1 MEKINIG
8 VVIVAGGS
16 GKRIGGSTPKQFM
29 IVGGE
34 PLLVRAINT
43 FSEALP
49 AAEIVVVLPESHI
62 EFWKNLAARFE
73 VAPHRCVA
81 GGSER
86 FHSVKAGIAALN
98 ENTGLIAIHDGAR
111 ALVSKKLIIRAVQR
125 AIECDSA
132 IPTIAPVDSFRVA
145 TIEGSHSIDR
155 STLRIVQ
162 TPQVFTA
169 EILRNAYHTEYI
181 PSFTDDA
188 SVVEHSG
195 VAVTLCEG
203 ERSNIKIT
211 NVEDLA
217 IAEAILAAKD
227 GDFQL

>member
-16 GKRIGGSTPKQFM
+16 GTRIGGSTPKQFM

-34 PLLVRAINT
+34 PLLVRTINT

-49 AAEIVVVLPESHI
+49 AAEIVVVLPENHI
-62 EFWKNLAARFE
+62 NFWKNLAARFE
-73 VAPHRCVA
+73 VAPHRCVT

-86 FHSVKAGIAALN
+86 FHSVKAGITALN
-98 ENTGLIAIHDGAR
+98 ENTGIIAVHDGAR
-111 ALVSKKLIIRAVQR
+111 ALTSKKLIIRAVQT
-125 AIECDSA
+125 AIEHGSA
-132 IPTIAPVDSFRVA
+132 IPVIAPVDSFRVA
-145 TIEGSHSIDR
+145 TEEGSSPIDR

-162 TPQVFTA
+162 TPQIFAA
-169 EILRNAYHTEYI
+169 EMLRNAYRTEYI

-188 SVVEHSG
+188 SVVEHAG
-195 VAVTLCEG
+195 ATVTLCEG

-211 NVEDLA
+211 NIEDIA
-217 IAEAILAAKD
+217 IAEAFLSQRD
-227 GDFQL
+227 GDF

>member
-16 GKRIGGSTPKQFM
+16 GTRIGGSTPKQFM

-49 AAEIVVVLPESHI
+49 AAEIVVVLPENHI
-62 EFWKNLAARFE
+62 NFWKNLAARFE
-73 VAPHRCVA
+73 VAPHRCVT

-86 FHSVKAGIAALN
+86 FHSVKAGITALN
-98 ENTGLIAIHDGAR
+98 ENTEIIAVHDGAR
-111 ALVSKKLIIRAVQR
+111 ALTSKKLIIRAVQT
-125 AIECDSA
+125 AIEHGSA
-132 IPTIAPVDSFRVA
+132 IPVIAPVDSFRVA
-145 TIEGSHSIDR
+145 TEEGSSPIDR

-162 TPQVFTA
+162 TPQIFAA
-169 EILRNAYHTEYI
+169 EMLRNAYRTEYI

-188 SVVEHSG
+188 SVVEHAG
-195 VAVTLCEG
+195 ATVTLCEG

-211 NVEDLA
+211 NIEDIA
-217 IAEAILAAKD
+217 IAEAFLSQRD

>member
-16 GKRIGGSTPKQFM
+16 GTRIGGSTPKQFM

-49 AAEIVVVLPESHI
+49 AAEIVVVLPENYI
-62 EFWKNLAARFE
+62 NFWKNLAARFE

-86 FHSVKAGIAALN
+86 FHSVKAGITALN
-98 ENTGLIAIHDGAR
+98 ENTGIIAVHDGAR
-111 ALVSKKLIIRAVQR
+111 ALTSKKLIIRAVQT
-125 AIECDSA
+125 AIEHGSA
-132 IPTIAPVDSFRVA
+132 IPVIAPVDSFRVA
-145 TIEGSHSIDR
+145 TEEGSHPIDR

-162 TPQVFTA
+162 TPQIFAA
-169 EILRNAYHTEYI
+169 EMLRNAYRTEYI

-188 SVVEHSG
+188 SVVEHAG
-195 VAVTLCEG
+195 ATVTLCEG

-211 NVEDLA
+211 NVEDIA
-217 IAEAILAAKD
+217 IAEAFLSQRD

>member
-16 GKRIGGSTPKQFM
+16 GTRIGGSTPKQFM

-49 AAEIVVVLPESHI
+49 AAEIVVVLPENHI
-62 EFWKNLAARFE
+62 NFWKNLAARFE
-73 VAPHRCVA
+73 VAPHRCVT

-86 FHSVKAGIAALN
+86 FHSVKAGITALN
-98 ENTGLIAIHDGAR
+98 ENTGIIAVHDGAR
-111 ALVSKKLIIRAVQR
+111 ALTSKKLIIRAVQT
-125 AIECDSA
+125 AIEHGSA
-132 IPTIAPVDSFRVA
+132 IPVIAPVDSFRVA
-145 TIEGSHSIDR
+145 TEEGSSPIDR

-162 TPQVFTA
+162 TPQIFAA
-169 EILRNAYHTEYI
+169 EMLRNAYRTEYI

-188 SVVEHSG
+188 SVVEHAG
-195 VAVTLCEG
+195 ATVTLCEG

-211 NVEDLA
+211 NIEDIA
-217 IAEAILAAKD
+217 IAEAFLSQRD
-227 GDFQL
+227 GDF

>member
-16 GKRIGGSTPKQFM
+16 GKRIGGAIPKQFM

-34 PLLVRAINT
+34 PLLARTINT

-62 EFWKNLAARFE
+62 EFWKNLAARFD
-73 VAPHRCVA
+73 VASHRCVA

-86 FHSVKAGIAALN
+86 FHSVKAGISALG
-98 ENTGLIAIHDGAR
+98 EGTGVIAIHDGVR
-111 ALVSKKLIIRAVQR
+111 SLVSKKLIIRTVQT
-125 AIECDSA
+125 AIECGSA
-132 IPTIAPVDSFRVA
+132 IPAIPPVDSFRVA
-145 TIEGSHSIDR
+145 TDEGSYPIDR
-155 STLRIVQ
+155 STLRIIQ
-162 TPQVFTA
+162 TPQIFNA
-169 EILRNAYHTEYI
+169 EILRNAYETDYR
-181 PSFTDDA
+181 SCFTDDA

-195 VAVTLCEG
+195 VSITLCEG
-203 ERSNIKIT
+203 ERSNIKVT
-211 NVEDLA
+211 TVEDIA
-217 IAEAILAAKD
+217 IAEALLTKRD

>member
-16 GKRIGGSTPKQFM
+16 GTRIGGSTPKQFM

-49 AAEIVVVLPESHI
+49 AAEIVVVLPENHI
-62 EFWKNLAARFE
+62 NFWKNLAARFE
-73 VAPHRCVA
+73 VAPHRCVT

-86 FHSVKAGIAALN
+86 FHSVKAGITALN
-98 ENTGLIAIHDGAR
+98 ENTGIIAVHDGAR
-111 ALVSKKLIIRAVQR
+111 ALTSKKLIIRAVQT
-125 AIECDSA
+125 AIEHGSA
-132 IPTIAPVDSFRVA
+132 IPVIAPVDSFRVA
-145 TIEGSHSIDR
+145 TEEGSSPIDR

-162 TPQVFTA
+162 TPQIFAA
-169 EILRNAYHTEYI
+169 EMLRNAYRTEYI

-188 SVVEHSG
+188 SVVEHAG
-195 VAVTLCEG
+195 ATVTLCEG

-211 NVEDLA
+211 NIEDIA
-217 IAEAILAAKD
+217 IAEAFLSQRD